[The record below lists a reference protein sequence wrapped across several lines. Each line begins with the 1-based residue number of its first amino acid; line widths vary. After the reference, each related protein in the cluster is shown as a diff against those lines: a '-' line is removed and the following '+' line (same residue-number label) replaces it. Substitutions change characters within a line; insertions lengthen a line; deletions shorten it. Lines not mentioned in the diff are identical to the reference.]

1 MADTL
6 IIEGMWI
13 VAILLFVLVC
23 GASGG
28 LVQALTGQPGRSST
42 EVMGSRSEHA
52 VIGAITALIVVGLL
66 SQSAFSEAV
75 KKLFPPTDT
84 AEMFQ
89 ALVLVASVAL
99 AAGFAG
105 QRLLKRVSDSLLQ
118 QFSIRTDKKIA
129 AAEEKIAIERKIRDL
144 DSTILRAGTKVRD
157 GDSGLAIQML
167 EPIVSDSK
175 APDLFLA
182 RAHGIIANAKK
193 QTGLLNEALKH
204 VDEAHRLSPDD
215 YRFPFNRAYYR
226 WMLSDDAIE
235 EVLRDLRL
243 SIEKGLSIDDIE
255 RDEDLETLRKH
266 ERFREFIGGYN
277 RRMSL

>member
-204 VDEAHRLSPDD
+204 VDEAHMIV
-215 YRFPFNRAYYR
+215 A
-226 WMLSDDAIE
+226 
-235 EVLRDLRL
+235 
-243 SIEKGLSIDDIE
+243 
-255 RDEDLETLRKH
+255 
-266 ERFREFIGGYN
+266 
-277 RRMSL
+277 